1 MENSGTEGEAKKKK
15 KKRQVFKQDL
25 LKLTLKA
32 EVAHWDWPC
41 MRALWSSAIK
51 VNLLNIVYTPTFPS
65 RMTTPGHPD
74 FLPCPRHSGGASPRC
89 VDAVLQL
96 LVFGTL
102 TIHTV
107 V

>member
-15 KKRQVFKQDL
+15 KKTSFQTG
-25 LKLTLKA
+25 LTEINFESRGSPLGL
-32 EVAHWDWPC
+32 
-41 MRALWSSAIK
+41 ALYEGSVEQCNQSESPQHR
-51 VNLLNIVYTPTFPS
+51 VYPNIPFTNDNS
-65 RMTTPGHPD
+65 GHPD